1 LTWIDAT
8 IMMIAAAATAAV
20 VTPMASRLAHLL
32 DVVDRPNG
40 RKVNKREDIPLL
52 GGLAVALGTVMGLA
66 AAGLLLGE
74 EAMGSDRFE
83 GMLIGGTLVLA
94 VGAVDDRYGLGAW
107 TKLIV
112 QIAAAVVAL
121 NYGFLIPHLTEP
133 LSGTTFEIPI
143 WISWFLTVVWIVGV
157 TNAVNLIDG
166 LDGLASGL
174 GAIIAAT
181 LVVICWQ
188 ADQFVGV
195 VYGVALLGALL
206 GFLPFNFPPARI
218 FLGDTGALFI
228 GYSLSLL
235 ALEGSR
241 QPALLTFVVPLLAL
255 AVPLLDTALS
265 IVRRL
270 REGRPVFSADRAH
283 MHHRLLEF
291 EGSDR
296 QAVLSLYFLTACF
309 CVIAV
314 SFTRLQG
321 FAAIIFLGAV
331 GILTL
336 RLLRNLEVLNS
347 DSPSGE
353 PAARSGPTRSKSSD

>member
-1 LTWIDAT
+1 VNLVDAI
-8 IMMIAAAATAAV
+8 IMLLASAATAAIA
-20 VTPMASRLAHLL
+20 TPMASRLAHLL
-32 DVVDRPNG
+32 DVVDRPNE

-52 GGLAVALGTVMGLA
+52 GGLAVAFGTVMGLA
-66 AAGLLLGE
+66 TASLLLGE
-74 EAMGSDRFE
+74 EALSPNRLQGILM
-83 GMLIGGTLVLA
+83 GGTLLLV
-94 VGAVDDRYGLGAW
+94 VGAVDDRFGLGAW
-107 TKLIV
+107 TKLLV
-112 QIAAAVVAL
+112 QILAAVIAV
-121 NYGFLIPHLTEP
+121 NFGFQIPHLTEP
-133 LSGTTFEIPI
+133 LTGTTFPIPL
-143 WISWFLTVVWIVGV
+143 WASWGVTILWIVAV

-174 GAIIAAT
+174 GAIIAGT

-188 ADQFVGV
+188 ADQIVGV
-195 VYGVALLGALL
+195 VYGLALVGALL

-228 GYSLSLL
+228 GFSLSLL

-241 QPALLTFVVPLLAL
+241 QPAILTFVVPLLAL
-255 AVPLLDTALS
+255 AVPLLDTLLS

-321 FAAIIFLGAV
+321 YAAIVFLGAV
-331 GILTL
+331 GVLTL

-347 DSPSGE
+347 DE
-353 PAARSGPTRSKSSD
+353 PGDGRSGSLGSKEVKEP